1 MIPGLPTSLQGP
13 FCVGV
18 CAVLT
23 VPLAVALMVSQDGL
37 RQKAIARSTA
47 ESQNAE
53 TLAQLSIEAD
63 QNLRIGL
70 ERAKNCQVLDTKT
83 PIGANTGPVRY
94 RGTKTLIPIGTP
106 VCDLNG
112 FTGIQGANQVQDIRP
127 IDSATLQTALQ
138 ARNPR

>member
-1 MIPGLPTSLQGP
+1 MIPGLPTQLQGA
-13 FCVGV
+13 FVAGV
-18 CAVLT
+18 TAVLC
-23 VPLAVALMVSQDGL
+23 VPLTVALAGQQDAL

-112 FTGIQGANQVQDIRP
+112 FTGVQGTDQVQDIRP
-127 IDSATLQTALQ
+127 IDSITLKQALG
-138 ARNPR
+138 ARK